1 MRPLK
6 ENAAKSIYKGD
17 NPALLYLQNKKK
29 FLYKKIPQRFADPMS
44 ISKLYHIYLR
54 DECIM
59 SSLDKEKFKYN
70 WEYLNMMVRFM
81 KTDYVAEDL
90 SYEVVEREDISNLS
104 ENNF

>member
-1 MRPLK
+1 MPPLK
-6 ENAAKSIYKGD
+6 EIAALLTYRSD

-70 WEYLNMMVRFM
+70 WECLNVMVGFM

-90 SYEVVEREDISNLS
+90 SYELVDRVYSTEEASY
-104 ENNF
+104 